1 MHTFVVVIVSRH
13 VVTGAACVADLH
25 VLLQSMPCIAAIH
38 CCHTLLIIGNDV
50 AAYATADC
58 PCAVLRLPIQV
69 LVLLILRHT
78 AIAAT
83 ADVITDGQ

>member
-1 MHTFVVVIVSRH
+1 MWSFE
-13 VVTGAACVADLH
+13 LH
-25 VLLQSMPCIAAIH
+25 VLLTYMFSCSQCSAAIC
-38 CCHTLLIIGNDV
+38 CCHTLLIIGTDV

-69 LVLLILRHT
+69 LVLLILLHS

-83 ADVITDGQ
+83 ADVLPDAQ